1 MEQKN
6 FTSSDYKNFHP
17 GGKLGTQMLQAKD
30 LMHTGDKIPIV
41 SRDDLIKEVLI
52 EMTAKSF
59 GIAAVCFENRLEGV
73 ISDGDLRRNIDG
85 LLDKTAQDIATE
97 SPQTISVNTFAIEAL
112 RIMNRNQISVLIV
125 IDEQNSPIGILHMHD
140 LLRAELPREIFKKT

>member
-1 MEQKN
+1 MKEAIYKLIIPKCEEVCPLGMAPTTSSIVTLALGDAIAVSLMEQKN

-85 LLDKTAQDIATE
+85 LLDKMPKI
-97 SPQTISVNTFAIEAL
+97 
-112 RIMNRNQISVLIV
+112 
-125 IDEQNSPIGILHMHD
+125 
-140 LLRAELPREIFKKT
+140 